1 MNLKDK
7 VAIVTGGS
15 MGIGRALAE
24 GLASA
29 GAKIVIADIA
39 RADIAAKEMNQK
51 GYQAAGIKVDVS
63 SPQETQK
70 MAEETVKTFNRIDIL
85 VNNAGIYASLIP
97 GPFEKIPVDDWKRV
111 MDVNVLGIFLC
122 CRAVVGEMRKNKG
135 GRIINLASTTPL
147 KGTPF
152 LLHYTVS
159 KGAVIAIT
167 RALAK
172 ELGSDNIL
180 VNAVA
185 PGFTLSN
192 GVLSSESHLK
202 QFRESVVKARSLMRD
217 QHPEDVVGAVKFLAG
232 PESSFMTGQTLIV
245 DGGSYFV

>member
-39 RADIAAKEMNQK
+39 RADTAAKEMNQK

-70 MAEETVKTFNRIDIL
+70 MAEEAVKTFNRIDIL
-85 VNNAGIYASLIP
+85 VNNAGLYASLMP
-97 GPFEKIPVDDWKRV
+97 GPFEKIPVEEWKRV

-122 CRAVVGEMRKNKG
+122 CRAVVAEMRKNKG
-135 GRIINLASTTPL
+135 GRIINVA
-147 KGTPF
+147 KG
-152 LLHYTVS
+152 
-159 KGAVIAIT
+159 I
-167 RALAK
+167 R
-172 ELGSDNIL
+172 LGQY
-180 VNAVA
+180 
-185 PGFTLSN
+185 PC
-192 GVLSSESHLK
+192 E
-202 QFRESVVKARSLMRD
+202 RCRSWLYSQRRR
-217 QHPEDVVGAVKFLAG
+217 VG
-232 PESSFMTGQTLIV
+232 
-245 DGGSYFV
+245 

>member
-1 MNLKDK
+1 MNLKEK

-39 RADIAAKEMNQK
+39 RADTAAKEMNQK

-70 MAEETVKTFNRIDIL
+70 MAEEAVKTFNRIDIL
-85 VNNAGIYASLIP
+85 VNNAGIYASLVP
-97 GPFEKIPVDDWKRV
+97 GPFEKIPVDEWKRV

-122 CRAVVGEMRKNKG
+122 CRAVVAEMRKNKG
-135 GRIINLASTTPL
+135 GRIINVASTTPL

-180 VNAVA
+180 VNAIA
-185 PGFTLSN
+185 PGFTLSD
-192 GVLSSESHLK
+192 GVLGSEAHLK

-217 QHPEDVVGAVKFLAG
+217 QQPEDLVGAVRFLAG
-232 PESSFMTGQTLIV
+232 SESSFMTGQTLIV